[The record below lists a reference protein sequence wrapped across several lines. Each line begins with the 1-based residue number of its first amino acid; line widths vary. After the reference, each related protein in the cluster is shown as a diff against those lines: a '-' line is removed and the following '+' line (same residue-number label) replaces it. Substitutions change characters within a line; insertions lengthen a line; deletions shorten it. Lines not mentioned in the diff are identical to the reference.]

1 MLNHLIAPDSSLALA
16 TDQYELT
23 MAYGYWKN
31 GMAEREST
39 FHMFFRSMPFQGGYV
54 VMAGLGTLV
63 EILSNYRFCRSDL
76 DYLST
81 LRDRA
86 GEPLFDEAFLE
97 YLDKLRFEC
106 DLHAVPEGTV
116 VFANE
121 PLIRIQG
128 PILQAQLI
136 ESLLLNTINFQ
147 SLIAT
152 KASRICL
159 AAKGD
164 PVVDFGLRR
173 AQGLDGALS
182 ASRACYIGGCTGTS
196 NVLAGKILGI
206 PVVGTHAHSWVM
218 SFDEEIG
225 AFRAFAEA
233 MPNNCV
239 FLVDT
244 YGSEMGIRNA
254 IQVGQ
259 ELRDKGHKMVG
270 VRLDSGDL
278 AYFSKLAR
286 EMLDEA
292 GFPEAAVMASN
303 ELDEYVITSL
313 KLQGAQ
319 LSAWGVGTKL
329 ITAHNDPAL
338 SGVYKLT
345 AIRRQDS
352 DQWQYRLK
360 LSEQKSKMTVP
371 GILQVHRCLDGEGLM
386 IADAIAEINE
396 NPKEIDMIVDP
407 NDNTHRKRLNR
418 VARWEPLLSPVFRK
432 GELVRPN
439 PDLPQIRG
447 RVRTQL
453 EHLDNSHKRFE
464 YPHIYPVGLSP
475 SLNQIRDEMIYQ
487 ERERLNCP

>member
-1 MLNHLIAPDSSLALA
+1 M
-16 TDQYELT
+16 
-23 MAYGYWKN
+23 
-31 GMAEREST
+31 
-39 FHMFFRSMPFQGGYV
+39 
-54 VMAGLGTLV
+54 
-63 EILSNYRFCRSDL
+63 
-76 DYLST
+76 
-81 LRDRA
+81 
-86 GEPLFDEAFLE
+86 
-97 YLDKLRFEC
+97 
-106 DLHAVPEGTV
+106 
-116 VFANE
+116 
-121 PLIRIQG
+121 
-128 PILQAQLI
+128 
-136 ESLLLNTINFQ
+136 LLNTLNFQ
-147 SLIAT
+147 SLVAT

-196 NVLAGKILGI
+196 NVLAGKLLGI

-218 SFDEEIG
+218 SFDDEIES
-225 AFRAFAEA
+225 FRAFAKA

-244 YGSEMGIRNA
+244 YGSENGIRNA
-254 IQVGQ
+254 IQVGRELQ
-259 ELRDKGHKMVG
+259 EQGHQMVG

-286 EMLDEA
+286 KMLDEA
-292 GFPEAAVMASN
+292 GFTEAAVMASN

-345 AIRRQDS
+345 AIRHPETH
-352 DQWQYRLK
+352 QWQYRLK
-360 LSEQKSKMTVP
+360 LSEQKIKMTVP
-371 GILQVHRCLDGEGLM
+371 GILQVYRCLDGEGLM
-386 IADAIAEINE
+386 IADAIAGVEE
-396 NPKEIDMIVDP
+396 NPREIPMIIDP

-418 VARWEPLLSPVFRK
+418 VARWEALLEPVYRQ
-432 GELVRPN
+432 GQLVRPS
-439 PDLPQIRG
+439 PDLQQVRG

-475 SLNQIRDEMIYQ
+475 SINQMRDEMIYQ
-487 ERERLNCP
+487 QRERLNGL

>member
-1 MLNHLIAPDSSLALA
+1 MLNQLLSPGTSLALA

-31 GMAEREST
+31 AMAERET
-39 FHMFFRSMPFQGGYV
+39 VFHMFFRSNPFDGGYV
-54 VMAGLGTLV
+54 VMAGLGTLI
-63 EILSNYRFCRSDL
+63 EILENYRFMRSDL
-76 DYLST
+76 DYLAT

-86 GEPLFDEAFLE
+86 GEPLFDEGFLK
-97 YLDKLRFEC
+97 YLEELRFQC
-106 DLHAVPEGTV
+106 DLDAVPEGTV

-121 PLIRIQG
+121 PLLRIQG
-128 PILQAQLI
+128 PILQAQLL
-136 ESLLLNTINFQ
+136 ESVILNTLNFQ

-218 SFDEEIG
+218 SFDEELES
-225 AFRAFAEA
+225 FRAFARA

-244 YGSEMGIRNA
+244 YGSENGIRNA
-254 IQVGQ
+254 IAVGKELQ
-259 ELRDKGHKMVG
+259 EQGYRMVG

-286 EMLDEA
+286 KLLDEA
-292 GFPEAAVMASN
+292 GFTEAAVMASN

-345 AIRRQDS
+345 AIRHPESND
-352 DQWQYRLK
+352 WQYRLK
-360 LSEQKSKMTVP
+360 LSEQKIKMTVP
-371 GILQVHRCLDGEGLM
+371 GILQVYRCLDGEGLM
-386 IADAIAEINE
+386 IADAIAGVDEDPQSI
-396 NPKEIDMIVDP
+396 PMIIDP
-407 NDNTHRKRLNR
+407 NDNTHRKKLNR
-418 VARWEPLLSPVFRK
+418 VARREPLLVPVYEK
-432 GELVRPN
+432 GRLVRPT
-439 PDLPQIRG
+439 PDLQQVRG

-475 SLNQIRDEMIYQ
+475 DLNQMRDEMIYQ
-487 ERERLNCP
+487 QRERLNGL